1 MFENKEIKVI
11 LSEEADKEY
20 TSLNEIVGEELK
32 NGIKSSFHQSL
43 LRSINKAR
51 DLLKKNPFA
60 GNQIQKRL
68 IPERYKKLYDVENLW
83 RIELAN
89 RWRLIYTIYGNEIE
103 IINFVVDIFDHK
115 KYDKVFGYKH

>member
-1 MFENKEIKVI
+1 
-11 LSEEADKEY
+11 
-20 TSLNEIVGEELK
+20 
-32 NGIKSSFHQSL
+32 L